1 MQPRPQNE
9 EDKLARQAVE
19 EDSVFVQAVTKL
31 ADTREVVASEDIY
44 ARGGMKLIGRGTRL
58 SGELYDRLVTHKLL
72 KPIEHS
78 LSISDALDA
87 RQLVSLM
94 QDEARHLPS
103 LAPLF
108 AQPELLKQLGR
119 DFSQLRI
126 PGPLTVRLA
135 VMQSDRPKLFQHVLI
150 SAVVGTAL
158 GISGKLPREELQAL
172 SLASVFHDVGELC
185 IQPTFLEPG
194 HQMTAQERRHLYV
207 HPITGFLM
215 LRDFADLPKETAHA
229 VLQHHERIDGSG
241 YPYHLSGNE
250 ISRVSRYLA
259 VAEVAASLIEKHGAD
274 KRIGMKF
281 RMNRKKYDAN
291 VVVLVSRLFRSF
303 ELQPSEKLD
312 EAYLMTHLTQLGRLF
327 EDWAA
332 LRKTITRTDLER
344 VSALVD
350 RVNALYMLVIEAGF
364 DQCRIEDFLLLAGEA
379 DPEISMELTTL
390 IDELNWQF
398 RALLT
403 DVERDPSLSGKQCP
417 VALAAGIDGWLEQV
431 RQFVDQ

>member
-44 ARGGMKLIGRGTRL
+44 ARVGMKLIGRGTRL

-94 QDEARHLPS
+94 QDEARHVPS

-119 DFSQLRI
+119 EFSQ
-126 PGPLTVRLA
+126 LTVRLA

-194 HQMTAQERRHLYV
+194 HQMTALETTSSLCSPHY
-207 HPITGFLM
+207 G
-215 LRDFADLPKETAHA
+215 LP
-229 VLQHHERIDGSG
+229 D
-241 YPYHLSGNE
+241 
-250 ISRVSRYLA
+250 
-259 VAEVAASLIEKHGAD
+259 AA
-274 KRIGMKF
+274 
-281 RMNRKKYDAN
+281 
-291 VVVLVSRLFRSF
+291 
-303 ELQPSEKLD
+303 
-312 EAYLMTHLTQLGRLF
+312 
-327 EDWAA
+327 
-332 LRKTITRTDLER
+332 
-344 VSALVD
+344 
-350 RVNALYMLVIEAGF
+350 
-364 DQCRIEDFLLLAGEA
+364 
-379 DPEISMELTTL
+379 
-390 IDELNWQF
+390 
-398 RALLT
+398 
-403 DVERDPSLSGKQCP
+403 
-417 VALAAGIDGWLEQV
+417 
-431 RQFVDQ
+431 